1 MGKVLQ
7 WEGRERR
14 GVEWSDGKGGGAV
27 GSGVLLLLKGGGRK
41 ERG

>member
-14 GVEWSDGKGGGAV
+14 GVEWSDGGGGAV